1 MANGESDRNTILVVD
16 DERDVVLATRIF
28 LEAEGYNVL
37 EAFDGLEALRVLKTV
52 QPDLIMLD
60 VRMPRLNGWKT
71 LEAIQADEKLQNI
84 PVLMLTSM
92 NDPGHMATGINL
104 GCTWYYTKPVT
115 DYADLALV
123 VRRILE
129 SVQLPPST

>member
-1 MANGESDRNTILVVD
+1 MAAEDGDRRTILIVD

-28 LEAEGYNVL
+28 LEAEGYDVL
-37 EAFDGLEALRVLKTV
+37 EAFDGLEALRSLQNV
-52 QPDLIMLD
+52 QPDLIVLD
-60 VRMPRLNGWKT
+60 VRMPRMNGWKT
-71 LEAIQADEKLQNI
+71 LEAIQADQRLMDI

-92 NDPGHMATGINL
+92 NDPGNMATGINL

-123 VRRILE
+123 VRRILQT
-129 SVQLPPST
+129 VQPPPGP